1 MKTTIIKIDRNQ
13 PEGLE
18 EAARILRSGGLVAF
32 PTETVYGLG
41 AVCTDE
47 RALLNIFA
55 VKGRPADNPLILHI
69 YHWDQLGQIVSSV
82 SPAAEKLIERY
93 WPGPLTLIFPKRPE
107 ISSVVTANL
116 DTVAVRMP
124 SDPAARELLRI
135 TDIPVAAPSANL
147 SGKPS
152 PTLGE
157 HVINDLAGKIEMI
170 IDAGPCPAG
179 VESTVLSLTGAA
191 PVLLRPGVITREE
204 MEEVLGKPIL
214 KAKPGDSDRPQAP
227 GMKYRHYA
235 PEAPVALFEG
245 EPEQIVSEINSRL
258 AAKRQGQKVV
268 VLGTTENIPNYHNE
282 WVLDMGPRE
291 RPEII
296 AGRIYQLLRF
306 CDQLQADQIY
316 IEGTADRGVGTAVI
330 NRLRKA
336 AGGNIIH
343 VS

>member
-1 MKTTIIKIDRNQ
+1 MKTTIIKIDRNR
-13 PEGLE
+13 PEGLGP
-18 EAARILRSGGLVAF
+18 AARVLRGGGLVAF

-41 AVCTDE
+41 AICTDE

-69 YHWDQLGQIVSSV
+69 YDWSQLAHIVDSIT
-82 SPAAEKLIERY
+82 PIAERLIERY
-93 WPGPLTLIFPKRPE
+93 WPGPLTLVLPKRPE
-107 ISSVVTANL
+107 ISRVVTADL
-116 DTVAVRMP
+116 PTVAVRMP
-124 SDPAARELLRI
+124 SDPVARELLRL
-135 TDIPVAAPSANL
+135 TGIPVAAPSANL

-152 PTLGE
+152 PTLGQ

-179 VESTVLSLTGAA
+179 VESAVLSLTGAA
-191 PVLLRPGVITREE
+191 PTLLRPGVITREE
-204 MEEVLGKPIL
+204 MEEVIGGPIL
-214 KAKPGDSDRPQAP
+214 TAKAGDSLRPQAP

-235 PEAPVALFEG
+235 PTAPAVLFEG
-245 EPEQIVSEINSRL
+245 APEKIVAEINRRL
-258 AAKRQGQKVV
+258 ARKPPGQKTV
-268 VLGTTENIPNYHNE
+268 VLGTTANMADYRNE
-282 WVLDMGPRE
+282 FVLDMGPGE

-306 CDQLQADQIY
+306 CDQLQADLMF
-316 IEGTADRGVGTAVI
+316 IEGVADRGVGTAVV